1 MSPKSYSRWLIIGS
15 GLAVAL
21 AAVGWLGSD
30 VWLAST
36 QWLLVAICL
45 GIFGLWLKLEK

>member
-1 MSPKSYSRWLIIGS
+1 MSKTDRSRYLMMS
-15 GLAVAL
+15 SVVAIVL

-36 QWLLVAICL
+36 QWLLVAIAL
-45 GIFGLWLKLEK
+45 GIYSLWLKIEK

>member
-1 MSPKSYSRWLIIGS
+1 MCKMGCPKYLMVCSLV
-15 GLAVAL
+15 AVVL

-36 QWLLVAICL
+36 QWLLVAIVL
-45 GIFGLWLKLEK
+45 AVYGLWFKLEK